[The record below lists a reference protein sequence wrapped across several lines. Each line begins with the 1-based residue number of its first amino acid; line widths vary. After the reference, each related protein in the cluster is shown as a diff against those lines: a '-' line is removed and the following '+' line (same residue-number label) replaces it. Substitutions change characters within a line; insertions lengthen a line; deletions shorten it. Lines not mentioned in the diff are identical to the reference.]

1 MEKNKELTVAQVAKL
16 TGISVRTLHH
26 YHQIGL
32 LSPSHITAAGYRF
45 YGIKEL
51 ERLQQILFYKELD
64 FSLEDIARLLDAP
77 GYDKSIALSQHRHLL
92 TLRRKRLDGLITLTD
107 QLLKGETVMS
117 FQEFDMK
124 KIEETKEKYAKE
136 AEERWGGTDAY
147 AQSQKRT
154 NSYNKEDWA
163 RIQGEAQAIYDAF
176 AAAMKNDPASDA
188 VQALVARWQQ
198 HITHNYYDC
207 TKEILAGLGQMYTAD
222 QRFTQN
228 IDKTAPGL
236 AAFISSA
243 IEIYCK

>member
-1 MEKNKELTVAQVAKL
+1 MEKSKELTVAQVAKL

-77 GYDKSIALSQHRHLL
+77 GYDKGIALSQHRHLL
-92 TLRRKRLDGLITLTD
+92 TLRRKRLDDLITLTD

-124 KIEETKEKYAKE
+124 EIEETKEKYAKE
-136 AEERWGGTDAY
+136 AEERWGNTDAY

>member
-1 MEKNKELTVAQVAKL
+1 MKE
-16 TGISVRTLHH
+16 
-26 YHQIGL
+26 
-32 LSPSHITAAGYRF
+32 
-45 YGIKEL
+45 
-51 ERLQQILFYKELD
+51 
-64 FSLEDIARLLDAP
+64 
-77 GYDKSIALSQHRHLL
+77 
-92 TLRRKRLDGLITLTD
+92 
-107 QLLKGETVMS
+107 
-117 FQEFDMK
+117 
-124 KIEETKEKYAKE
+124 IEETKEKYAKE
-136 AEERWGGTDAY
+136 AEERWGDTDAY

-154 NSYNKEDWA
+154 NSYNKEDWV

-198 HITHNYYDC
+198 HITHYYYDC